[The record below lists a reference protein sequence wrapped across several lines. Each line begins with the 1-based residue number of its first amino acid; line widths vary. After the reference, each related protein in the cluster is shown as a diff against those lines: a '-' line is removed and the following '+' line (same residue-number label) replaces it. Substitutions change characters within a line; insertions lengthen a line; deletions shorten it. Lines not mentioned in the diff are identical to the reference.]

1 MFRHIRP
8 ISSGMHANHDD
19 DDDDENY
26 DEDEDDYDDYDDD
39 GEREEEDV
47 WAYSGNFLWP
57 AHTIQAC
64 LYHLPFIPLHL
75 SLQMFQIVTLLYY
88 FRFMHFVR
96 LYLCLEMFPI
106 TTFTS

>member
-1 MFRHIRP
+1 MRTSAKNVHFVRLPRFWRNVEECPWTMFRHIRP

-47 WAYSGNFLWP
+47 
-57 AHTIQAC
+57 
-64 LYHLPFIPLHL
+64 
-75 SLQMFQIVTLLYY
+75 
-88 FRFMHFVR
+88 
-96 LYLCLEMFPI
+96 
-106 TTFTS
+106 

>member
-1 MFRHIRP
+1 MQILRTSAKNVHFVRLPRFWRNVEECPWTMFRHIRP

-47 WAYSGNFLWP
+47 
-57 AHTIQAC
+57 
-64 LYHLPFIPLHL
+64 
-75 SLQMFQIVTLLYY
+75 
-88 FRFMHFVR
+88 
-96 LYLCLEMFPI
+96 
-106 TTFTS
+106 